1 MKFVVNYIMWLIL
14 TAVGGYI
21 SMLLPMPEY
30 MGTIWQVM
38 ASGFVTGLIVGVL
51 GGGPTSGIASL
62 FTWLLLWF
70 IVPSGDVSALV
81 LRAMGVNFFGIP
93 IALIALLA
101 TQNVAF
107 RK

>member
-1 MKFVVNYIMWLIL
+1 MKFAVNYVIWLVL

-30 MGTIWQVM
+30 MGAVWQVM
-38 ASGFVTGLIVGVL
+38 ASGFITGLIVGVL

-70 IVPSGDVSALV
+70 IVPSGGASALV
-81 LRAMGVNFFGIP
+81 LRAMGVNFFAIP
-93 IALIALLA
+93 IALISLLA
-101 TQNVAF
+101 VQNQAL